1 MFRYSS
7 LCQRLH
13 LLVLYLLCGGDGGLP
28 ILNALVVSSS
38 FRGPPPA
45 STILRHPRGFSL
57 SRAAQQRNE
66 RRRRIK
72 SIWRISES
80 IDDDDDDS
88 RSSRSRIE
96 NLGAHRRDPDY
107 QRRSKRWVVLV
118 DDEQAIRQAVGQMLF
133 EKGYQV
139 TTCADAETALQVA
152 LSRNSRAAPIA
163 GDTEVG
169 GSSSES
175 DSV

>member
-1 MFRYSS
+1 M
-7 LCQRLH
+7 Q
-13 LLVLYLLCGGDGGLP
+13 
-28 ILNALVVSSS
+28 VVSSS

-45 STILRHPRGFSL
+45 ASRVHCPRGFL
-57 SRAAQQRNE
+57 WSRSAQQRNE
-66 RRRRIK
+66 RRRRIESLLLRITEQ
-72 SIWRISES
+72 SIE
-80 IDDDDDDS
+80 DDDES
-88 RSSRSRIE
+88 RSNSRRVE

-107 QRRSKRWVVLV
+107 QRRSKRWVILV

-152 LSRNSRAAPIA
+152 LSRNSRAAIA

-169 GSSSES
+169 GISSES
-175 DSV
+175 DSGGGSSRILGDAQ